1 METKDGQNQ
10 GRPRPGG
17 HRGLHTAKRPW
28 VGWEGGAGC
37 GPLPSPPPPWP
48 RAPAVSPQHAHA
60 GSRISG
66 WPPPAGLYLRLPAS
80 PLSPRCAFTCSLC
93 LCVFVQVCGLWPGCS
108 GQSAVLGQLP
118 AEPAPPPSP
127 FSRSRQAH
135 VFLGTLLIPAT
146 WPRPGGP
153 EPLGSFCLEGTA
165 GLGVDRE
172 AKDRLGDTV

>member
-1 METKDGQNQ
+1 MASPGWAQGPSHSEETLGGL
-10 GRPRPGG
+10 GRRSRLRTPALAASALAPG
-17 HRGLHTAKRPW
+17 
-28 VGWEGGAGC
+28 
-37 GPLPSPPPPWP
+37 
-48 RAPAVSPQHAHA
+48 PAVSPQHAHA

-127 FSRSRQAH
+127 FSRSRHAH
-135 VFLGTLLIPAT
+135 FFLGTLLIPAT